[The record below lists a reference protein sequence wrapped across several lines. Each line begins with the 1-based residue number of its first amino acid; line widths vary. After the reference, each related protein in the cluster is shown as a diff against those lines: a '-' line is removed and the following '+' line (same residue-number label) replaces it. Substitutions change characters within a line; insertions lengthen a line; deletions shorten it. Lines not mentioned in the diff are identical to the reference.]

1 MKTGKMM
8 KYLKKTDRTLLEMH
22 TGMLLF
28 GLVCQ
33 IVGAFFAR
41 DQARYASSLWFGVLF
56 AVIGSIHM
64 ARTLD
69 RALPNGEAAAKII
82 TRGYVFRYLMIIIV
96 LALISVTNVMD
107 TLIVFLGYMSL
118 KITAYL
124 QPFTHKFYNMLFH
137 ETDPVPQALP
147 EEESREPEEAS

>member
-8 KYLKKTDRTLLEMH
+8 KYLKKTDRILLEMH
-22 TGMLLF
+22 TGMLVF
-28 GLVCQ
+28 GIVCQ
-33 IVGAFFAR
+33 IAGAFFAK

-56 AVIGSIHM
+56 AVAGSIHM

-69 RALPNGEAAAKII
+69 RALPNGEAAAKMI
-82 TRGYVFRYLMIIIV
+82 TRGYVFRYLVIIVV

-118 KITAYL
+118 KMTAYL

-147 EEESREPEEAS
+147 EEGSREPEEAS